1 MSEPEETKQCP
12 FCGETIKQV
21 ASKCRFCGRY
31 LDGRSPDHQSPDL
44 VTKMLLPVGRSGWAI
59 AAGYLGLLSCFP
71 GVGLLFG
78 VAAVL
83 TGLKARQEIRQNPE
97 LGGTG
102 RAVFGIVL
110 GGLCILGNALL
121 IALFLMEVSKGR
133 H

>member
-1 MSEPEETKQCP
+1 MSEPGETKQCP
-12 FCGETIKQV
+12 FCRESIKQV
-21 ASKCRFCGRY
+21 AIKCRFCGQY
-31 LDGRSPDHQSPDL
+31 LDGRLPDGESADL

-71 GVGLLFG
+71 FVGLVFG
-78 VAAVL
+78 IAAVL
-83 TGLKARQEIRQNPE
+83 TGLKGRQEIRGNPG

-110 GGLCILGNALL
+110 GGLCILWNALL
-121 IALFLMEVSKGR
+121 IALFLLDVSRGR